1 MRTWTDETTGCK
13 DTPGLEENMMINN
26 YGCTPNDGTTCNAG
40 PRPDREPIAAMLS
53 MANDLTMK
61 ALDTT
66 LHISNQVLG
75 SPMPD
80 MKTNEPKCMLDA
92 VDKHVGDLRTLC
104 EELNIISKGL
114 GV

>member
-1 MRTWTDETTGCK
+1 
-13 DTPGLEENMMINN
+13 MINN
-26 YGCTPNDGTTCNAG
+26 YGCAPNDGTTCNVG
-40 PRPDREPIAAMLS
+40 PASGPEPIAAMLS

-61 ALDTT
+61 ALDMT
-66 LHISNQVLG
+66 LHISSQVFG

-80 MKTNEPKCMLDA
+80 IKTNEPKCMRDA

-104 EELNIISKGL
+104 EELDSISKGL

>member
-1 MRTWTDETTGCK
+1 
-13 DTPGLEENMMINN
+13 MINN
-26 YGCTPNDGTTCNAG
+26 YGCTPDDGKPCIAI
-40 PRPDREPIAAMLS
+40 PASAEPIAAMLS

-61 ALDTT
+61 ALDMA
-66 LHISNQVLG
+66 LHISSQVLG

-80 MKTNEPKCMLDA
+80 MNTKDPMCMRDA

-104 EELNIISKGL
+104 EELDIISKGL

>member
-1 MRTWTDETTGCK
+1 
-13 DTPGLEENMMINN
+13 MINN
-26 YGCTPNDGTTCNAG
+26 YGCAPNDGTTCNAVPAPG
-40 PRPDREPIAAMLS
+40 PESIVAMLS
-53 MANDLTMK
+53 MANDLTAK
-61 ALDTT
+61 ALDMT

-80 MKTNEPKCMLDA
+80 MNTKDPMCMRDA
-92 VDKHVGDLRTLC
+92 MDKHVGDLRTLC

>member
-1 MRTWTDETTGCK
+1 
-13 DTPGLEENMMINN
+13 MINN
-26 YGCTPNDGTTCNAG
+26 YGCTPDDGKTCNAVPAPG
-40 PRPDREPIAAMLS
+40 PEPIAAMLS

-61 ALDTT
+61 ALDMT

-80 MKTNEPKCMLDA
+80 MNTKDPMCMRDA
-92 VDKHVGDLRTLC
+92 MDKHVGDLRNLC